1 MGKLLMGI
9 VVFILALIATVILGV
24 FIEVFWGSV
33 FMIPF
38 AIAAGIVL
46 LFIIIIAKS

>member
-9 VVFILALIATVILGV
+9 VVFILALIAVVILGV
-24 FIEVFWGSV
+24 FIEVFWDSV
-33 FMIPF
+33 FMIPL

-46 LFIIIIAKS
+46 LFIFIVAKS